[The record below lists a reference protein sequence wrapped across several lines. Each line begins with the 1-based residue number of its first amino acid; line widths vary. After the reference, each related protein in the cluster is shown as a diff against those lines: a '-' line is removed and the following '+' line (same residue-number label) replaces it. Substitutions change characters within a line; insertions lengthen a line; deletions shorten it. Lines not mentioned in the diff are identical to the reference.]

1 MLNDANFELSTQT
14 TLDLNLVV
22 YHQMITHADGTQ
34 LAIETKVSLV
44 SVLTAAPPAP
54 CACIRIIS
62 YDTTSI
68 RKVMRMSLVIR
79 DVTSSVHVKREPEPA
94 TTCKAHLR
102 VLSDGW
108 KRKHR
113 LVLIDGD
120 GSERVIASLGGH
132 HHPFP
137 GIFQP
142 HISRCSR
149 VRRVVATL
157 ASQRLRP
164 TPCWRRRSP
173 PSPRGEPTS
182 AAIVKGGA
190 RLLASVPVGEL

>member
-1 MLNDANFELSTQT
+1 MYFPFHEYTPTLRAFVVRPLNI
-14 TLDLNLVV
+14 TLPNDISMREQSRRRCRYENLRRIVLRTSCLESSHTPGV
-22 YHQMITHADGTQ
+22 LGFVPSRA
-34 LAIETKVSLV
+34 LATV
-44 SVLTAAPPAP
+44 TA
-54 CACIRIIS
+54 
-62 YDTTSI
+62 
-68 RKVMRMSLVIR
+68 
-79 DVTSSVHVKREPEPA
+79 SSVHVKREPEPA

-142 HISRCSR
+142 HISRRGR

-164 TPCWRRRSP
+164 TPCWRRGSP

-182 AAIVKGGA
+182 A
-190 RLLASVPVGEL
+190 RL